1 MSHDRNIVFSKSFF
15 CAVMIGNGLLVSIL
29 SYALV
34 RPVFEE
40 RVNELGTNE
49 ARMELM
55 YLGSLIGIG
64 PLIATSVALLALL
77 LARLTPTLVSASEQP
92 KGGPKAT
99 TDNSGK
105 AESKRT
111 GIIREAGGAEKK
123 PKGQA

>member
-15 CAVMIGNGLLVSIL
+15 CAVMIGSGLLVSIL

-105 AESKRT
+105 AESKSP
-111 GIIREAGGAEKK
+111 KS